1 MTHFNVIFPAWIMD
15 QESYFSRVC
24 WFIRHIELS
33 ASKQCCAL
41 STLKCS
47 FTCTVCLKYKPTKPD
62 RVTRQQKS
70 VDTIT
75 LFNLPLLKRH
85 YCNLDSLDWSAA
97 FVYILFMK
105 LTRFGKYIWDDY
117 ENGFLWNIVHC
128 INVFLMYL
136 ILMVFCQFLKSF
148 LCCI

>member
-1 MTHFNVIFPAWIMD
+1 MLWNLVPMNIVHIFLFLDSWVSFLLVIYHIYLWKVSIFLTVNNKCNKYCRVGWWQNIYPPHK
-15 QESYFSRVC
+15 QEP
-24 WFIRHIELS
+24 
-33 ASKQCCAL
+33 K
-41 STLKCS
+41 T
-47 FTCTVCLKYKPTKPD
+47 TTM
-62 RVTRQQKS
+62 
-70 VDTIT
+70 
-75 LFNLPLLKRH
+75 N
-85 YCNLDSLDWSAA
+85 CNLDSLDWSAA

-136 ILMVFCQFLKSF
+136 ILMVFSQFLKSF